1 MRIIIVGCGR
11 VGSGLAT
18 QLAQDGHEVVILD
31 VSTEAFRRLPPE
43 FPGQALRGDG
53 ADESVLRRAGA
64 DDADWFLA
72 LTNGDNR
79 NILAAQLAAETF
91 GIDHVIC
98 KINDPV
104 RAQAY
109 AALGVNTVDRTMMMI
124 DSIGRFMGRPAM
136 PGAADV
142 TRAASGPP
150 QQPVPPPA
158 PGELPDPG
166 GPSAAAAPTSSGSW
180 TGGR

>member
-1 MRIIIVGCGR
+1 MRIIIIGCGR
-11 VGSGLAT
+11 VGAGLAG
-18 QLAQDGHEVVILD
+18 QLAQDGHDVVILD
-31 VSTEAFRRLPPE
+31 IATEAFQRLTPD

-53 ADESVLRRAGA
+53 TDESVLRRAGA
-64 DDADWFLA
+64 DGADWFLA

-91 GIDHVIC
+91 GIGSVVC
-98 KINDPV
+98 KVNDPV

-109 AALGVNTVDRTMMMI
+109 ASLGVNTVDRTMMMI

-136 PGAADV
+136 TGSTDVTPGAARPS
-142 TRAASGPP
+142 T
-150 QQPVPPPA
+150 QPVPPPP

-166 GPSAAAAPTSSGSW
+166 GPSAPGAGIG

>member
-1 MRIIIVGCGR
+1 MRTIIVGCGR
-11 VGSGLAT
+11 VGAGLAN
-18 QLAQDGHEVVILD
+18 QLAEEGHDVAILD
-31 VSTEAFRRLPPE
+31 LSTEAFRRLVPG

-53 ADESVLRRAGA
+53 TDESVLRRAGA
-64 DDADWFLA
+64 EGADWFLA

-91 GIDHVIC
+91 GIKHVIC

-109 AALGVNTVDRTMMMI
+109 ATLGVNTVNRTMMMI
-124 DSIGRFMGRPAM
+124 DSIGRFMGRPAI
-136 PGAADV
+136 PGATEV
-142 TRAASGPP
+142 TRVAARPAASP
-150 QQPVPPPA
+150 QPLPSPAALPGSVPLQDPA
-158 PGELPDPG
+158 E
-166 GPSAAAAPTSSGSW
+166 TR

>member
-1 MRIIIVGCGR
+1 MHIIIVGCGR

-53 ADESVLRRAGA
+53 TDESVLRRAGA

-79 NILAAQLAAETF
+79 NILAAQLAAKTF
-91 GIDHVIC
+91 GIDNVIC
-98 KINDPV
+98 KVNDPV

-109 AALGVNTVDRTMMMI
+109 ATLGVNTVDRTMMMI

-136 PGAADV
+136 PGATDV
-142 TRAASGPP
+142 TRAASRPP
-150 QQPVPPPA
+150 REPVPPP
-158 PGELPDPG
+158 PRGELPAPG
-166 GPSAAAAPTSSGSW
+166 GPTASAPPPASSSW

>member
-11 VGSGLAT
+11 VGAGLAT
-18 QLAQDGHEVVILD
+18 QLAQDGHEITVLD
-31 VSTEAFRRLPPE
+31 EQTEAFRRLPPD

-53 ADESVLRRAGA
+53 TDESVLRRAGA
-64 DDADWFLA
+64 DGADWFLA

-79 NILAAQLAAETF
+79 NILAAQLAAQTF
-91 GIDHVIC
+91 AIENVIC
-98 KINDPV
+98 KVNDPV

-109 AALGVNTVDRTMMMI
+109 AHLGVNTVDRTMMMI
-124 DSIGRFMGRPAM
+124 DSVGRFMGRPAM

-142 TRAASGPP
+142 TRASSLPSS
-150 QQPVPPPA
+150 QPVPPPA
-158 PGELPDPG
+158 PGELPSPG
-166 GPSAAAAPTSSGSW
+166 GPGSGRQPQPGGW

>member
-11 VGSGLAT
+11 VGAGLAS
-18 QLAQDGHEVVILD
+18 QLSQDGHEVIVLD
-31 VSTEAFRRLPPE
+31 VITDAFRHLPPD

-53 ADESVLRRAGA
+53 TDESVLRRAGA
-64 DDADWFLA
+64 DGADWFLA

-79 NILAAQLAAETF
+79 NILAAQLAAQTF
-91 GIDHVIC
+91 GIDNVIC
-98 KINDPV
+98 KVNDPV

-109 AALGVNTVDRTMMMI
+109 ASLGVNTVDRTMMMI

-136 PGAADV
+136 AGATDV
-142 TRAASGPP
+142 TRAASRPSTR
-150 QQPVPPPA
+150 PVPPPA
-158 PGELPDPG
+158 PGELPDQG
-166 GPSAAAAPTSSGSW
+166 GQGGSSTGADVG

>member
-1 MRIIIVGCGR
+1 MRIIIIGCGR
-11 VGSGLAT
+11 VGAGLAV

-31 VSTEAFRRLPPE
+31 TATEAFRRLTPD

-53 ADESVLRRAGA
+53 TDESVLRRAGA
-64 DDADWFLA
+64 DGADWFLA

-79 NILAAQLAAETF
+79 NILAAQLAAQTF
-91 GIDHVIC
+91 AIENVVC
-98 KINDPV
+98 KVNDPV

-109 AALGVNTVDRTMMMI
+109 SSLGLNTVDRTMMMI

-136 PGAADV
+136 SGATDV
-142 TRAASGPP
+142 TRGAARPST
-150 QQPVPPPA
+150 QPVPPPP

-166 GPSAAAAPTSSGSW
+166 ASAGAGTGMG

>member
-1 MRIIIVGCGR
+1 MRTIIVGCGR
-11 VGSGLAT
+11 VGAGLAT
-18 QLAQDGHEVVILD
+18 QLADDGHDVVILD
-31 VSTEAFRRLPPE
+31 QTNEAFRRLAPT

-53 ADESVLRRAGA
+53 TDESVLRRAGA
-64 DDADWFLA
+64 EGAEWFLA

-79 NILAAQLAAETF
+79 NILAAQLASQTF
-91 GIDHVIC
+91 RIPHVVC

-136 PGAADV
+136 PGATNV
-142 TRAASGPP
+142 TRA
-150 QQPVPPPA
+150 VPRQ
-158 PGELPDPG
+158 
-166 GPSAAAAPTSSGSW
+166 AAAVVAGGRPAEAALDR